1 MSVWTDLTPQERARL
16 HACADCQQP
25 LPFDSGGYDTRRDLW
40 GHSDRGNPIPTGGY
54 VCDAC
59 WPPHRDRLDR
69 VAAFRVDGDDLRVI
83 EQGFRDALLLTKSAA
98 RANRP
103 GAFNA
108 EMRNLLALAREDPA
122 LRDAIHRA
130 ITDRNDT

>member
-1 MSVWTDLTPQERARL
+1 MSVWTYLTPQERARL

-69 VAAFRVDGDDLRVI
+69 VALPDRI
-83 EQGFRDALLLTKSAA
+83 ENEVLLVAIGTAGASAC
-98 RANRP
+98 
-103 GAFNA
+103 
-108 EMRNLLALAREDPA
+108 E
-122 LRDAIHRA
+122 
-130 ITDRNDT
+130 